1 MTKHRTLLNLEELG
15 GRVLPSTTTL
25 PIPSHTGALT
35 STPQPAVS
43 PLSGQGTGTYT
54 NPAVPGALT
63 VDGLTTYN
71 FKGTANLAGMGQV
84 HVTGTIHSVGFVI
97 TGQATGFLT
106 FSNSRGSVTIAL
118 TGPLQAG
125 FSALPTTFS
134 YHVVAHTGAFAHL
147 SAQGTLGLLVV
158 PQTFN
163 YVAQPLGNF
172 ALSIA

>member
-1 MTKHRTLLNLEELG
+1 MIRNSTLLNLEELG
-15 GRVLPSTTTL
+15 GRILPSTTL
-25 PIPSHTGALT
+25 PAPSLAGALA

-43 PLSGQGTGTYT
+43 PLSGQGLGTYT

-63 VDGLTTYN
+63 VNGLTTYN
-71 FKGTANLAGMGQV
+71 LKGTANLAGMGQV
-84 HVTGTIHSVGFVI
+84 TVSGTIHSVGFVI
-97 TGQATGFLT
+97 TGQATGFIT

-125 FSALPTTFS
+125 FSALPPTFS
-134 YHVVAHTGAFAHL
+134 YHVVAHTGAFANL
-147 SAQGTLGLLVV
+147 SAQGFLALQVV

-163 YVAQPLGNF
+163 YIPQPQGSF